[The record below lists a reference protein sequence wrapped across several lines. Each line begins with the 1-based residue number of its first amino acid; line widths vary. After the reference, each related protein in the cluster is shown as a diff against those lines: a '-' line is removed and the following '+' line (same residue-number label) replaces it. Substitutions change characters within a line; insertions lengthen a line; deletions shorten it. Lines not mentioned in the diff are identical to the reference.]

1 MSYLIEIDHRNN
13 QILRPEVMK
22 MVISFEALTEKEM
35 LAVVLH
41 CDYHSIYKQ
50 FPDHERKRK
59 AMYHAFDDNI
69 PKFWESN
76 KIVKAVDDY
85 MRLQY
90 NPKIEVSRKYQQKI
104 DKFLQLLEND
114 DSPTSVKKTTD
125 AIASLR
131 QSIAALEKEID
142 EETLNEGV
150 VKGKMTLS
158 WLEKIQASSK
168 QYDNILKNK

>member
-1 MSYLIEIDHRNN
+1 MSYLIEIDHRNS
-13 QILRPEVMK
+13 QVLRPEVMQ
-22 MVISFEALTEKEM
+22 MCLSFQALNEKEM
-35 LAVVLH
+35 LAVVLYT
-41 CDYHSIYKQ
+41 DYHSIYKQ

-59 AMYHAFDDNI
+59 AMFHVFDDNVH
-69 PKFWESN
+69 KFWESK
-76 KIVKAVDDY
+76 KIRDAVDDY
-85 MRLQY
+85 TRLQY
-90 NPKIEVSRKYQQKI
+90 NPKIEVARKYQQKI

-131 QSIAALEKEID
+131 QSIAALDKEIE

-158 WLEKIQASSK
+158 WLEKIQASGK